1 MSDNNALLVTG
12 ASGALG
18 RQAVEYLLEIGA
30 SPIIATTRT
39 PEKLSDLAARGV
51 DVRKAD
57 FEDPTTLTAA
67 FAGAKRVLLVSTDAL
82 SEPGAR
88 TRQHIAAIEAAK
100 EAGVEH
106 ILYTSFV
113 AARPT
118 RTPSIAGEHFDSE
131 LAVMKSGLSWTIL
144 RNGLYAEMLLGSL
157 PQAVQSGQ
165 LYSAGKDGRT
175 AYTARADCARA
186 AAAALASDD
195 TENMVY
201 LITGPEALTQADIAQ
216 IAGEVTGHPVS
227 YVPVGPEAIKTGF
240 TGAGFPDNVADL
252 FVGMDVDISENLFA
266 ATTPTVEELTGTKP
280 ITVRDLLNSNKAVF
294 DSAA

>member
-1 MSDNNALLVTG
+1 MSDNSALLVSG
-12 ASGALG
+12 ASGGLG
-18 RQAVEYLLEIGA
+18 RQAVEYLLEMGA
-30 SPIIATTRT
+30 GPIIATTRT

-57 FEDPTTLTAA
+57 FENPATLPAA
-67 FAGAKRVLLVSTDAL
+67 FAGAKRMLLVSTYAVA
-82 SEPGAR
+82 EPGAR
-88 TRQHIAAIEAAK
+88 TRQHKAAIEAAK

-118 RTPSIAGEHFDSE
+118 RGPSIAGEHFDSE
-131 LAVMKSGLSWTIL
+131 LAVMTSGLSWTIL
-144 RNGLYAEMLLGSL
+144 RNGLCAEMLLGSL

-165 LYSAGKDGRT
+165 LHSAGKDGRT
-175 AYTARADCARA
+175 AYTARTDCARA

-201 LITGPEALTQADIAQ
+201 FITGPEALTQAEIAR
-216 IAGEVTGHPVS
+216 IAGEVTGHPVT
-227 YVPVGPEAIKTGF
+227 YIPVSPEAIKAGL

-252 FVGMDVDISENLFA
+252 FVGMDVDISENMFA
-266 ATTPTVEELTGTKP
+266 ATTRTIEELTGKKP

-294 DSAA
+294 AAAA